1 MVIDSVQGIV
11 TIGTVILYI
20 LHRSRART
28 CPQLVDPAT
37 LINIKLCP
45 TRLVPAKARTHTSK
59 MTLLPWWKNL
69 LATPCLPG
77 NRNVPTPIALLA
89 GPH

>member
-11 TIGTVILYI
+11 TIGTVIFYI

-37 LINIKLCP
+37 SYQ
-45 TRLVPAKARTHTSK
+45 H
-59 MTLLPWWKNL
+59 
-69 LATPCLPG
+69 
-77 NRNVPTPIALLA
+77 
-89 GPH
+89 